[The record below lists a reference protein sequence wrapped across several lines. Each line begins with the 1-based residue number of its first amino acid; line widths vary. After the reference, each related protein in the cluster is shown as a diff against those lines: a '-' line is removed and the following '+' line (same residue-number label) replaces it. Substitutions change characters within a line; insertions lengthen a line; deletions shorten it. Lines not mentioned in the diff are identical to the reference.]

1 MPRSNWCTLFS
12 SFKSIFQITSA
23 PSVGMGLN
31 QNEIFF
37 KNSEISPKKQFEL
50 LWLFFMYINIFQV
63 VKKCEVVS
71 LLYFFFFNKFSR
83 WGKFTDFVYQGNI
96 NKVQFYRK
104 VYNNSWTVCQTNHRI
119 AKDTVFLNQQSY
131 HYCYVKLTIISQML
145 LLW

>member
-31 QNEIFF
+31 P
-37 KNSEISPKKQFEL
+37 EISPKKQFEL

-119 AKDTVFLNQQSY
+119 ANVTVMINYPLY
-131 HYCYVKLTIISQML
+131 HKCYCYVKLTIISQML